1 MLPCNLSLI
10 ACFADINV
18 YKAVWQHMQGVVGL
32 LVTSLLQILPVKKI
46 VNRLRF
52 DKIMVISVCPH
63 FFAPPCIYT
72 KKSALRLNC
81 LLCYFNE

>member
-18 YKAVWQHMQGVVGL
+18 YKVVWQHMQGVVGL

-63 FFAPPCIYT
+63 FLRHPAYT
-72 KKSALRLNC
+72 PRNRHC
-81 LLCYFNE
+81 D